1 MAAQNKNNIKLGLL
15 VLAGLFLF
23 ILTLYIIGKNQ
34 HLFGSNFQIK
44 ARFENVNGL
53 MKGNN
58 IRFAG
63 IQAGTVKSIKIIND
77 TTIEVTMLIDNAM
90 KPYVLKNAKVSVGT
104 EGLIGNKI
112 INIVPSKETA
122 PVAEQ
127 GDLLQTQKIINTDE
141 MLQTLYKT
149 NNNIADISEE
159 LKSTVGRINSST
171 ALWGILNEKSLA
183 ANLKASL
190 YNISQASEK
199 ANEMVGDLRAIIGD
213 VNNGKGS
220 VGSLLKDT
228 SLSHNLGEAVENI
241 RAAGEK
247 ANGMMM
253 ELNETVKNIHEEINN
268 GKGTVNALLKDPG
281 LVAKLN
287 ISLDNVQKG
296 TDGFNQ
302 NMEALKHNF
311 LFRGY
316 FRKLEKQQGKKAL
329 APVSSRRDQNDTNQ
343 VNQ

>member
-1 MAAQNKNNIKLGLL
+1 MAMQNRSNIKLGIL

-34 HLFGSNFQIK
+34 HLFGSNFELK

-63 IQAGTVKSIKIIND
+63 IQAGTVKSINIIND
-77 TTIEVTMLIDNAM
+77 TTIEVIMLIDNAM
-90 KPYVLKNAKVSVGT
+90 KPYINKNAKVAVGT

-112 INIVPSKETA
+112 INIVPAKETA

-127 GDLLQTQKIINTDE
+127 GDLLSTQKNINTDE
-141 MLQTLYKT
+141 MLQTLDKT
-149 NNNIADISEE
+149 NNNIADISED
-159 LKSTVGRINSST
+159 LKSTIRRINNST

-183 ANLKASL
+183 ANMKASL
-190 YNISQASEK
+190 NNISQAS
-199 ANEMVGDLRAIIGD
+199 ANANDMVSDLRVIISN
-213 VNNGKGS
+213 VKNGKGS
-220 VGSLLKDT
+220 AGALLKDT

-241 RAAGEK
+241 RTAGEK
-247 ANGMMM
+247 MNGVVAT
-253 ELNETVKNIHEEINN
+253 LNETVQDIHREINN

-287 ISLDNVQKG
+287 ASLDNAQKG

-316 FRKLEKQQGKKAL
+316 FRKLEKQQKKEVSARD
-329 APVSSRRDQNDTNQ
+329 SSRRD
-343 VNQ
+343 